1 VCERDIENECCMPA
15 CMFGGVFSSQAVNV
29 AEKEGTKKDL
39 ADCGWRRKS
48 RLLYVKDYGWW

>member
-1 VCERDIENECCMPA
+1 VRDIENECCMPA